1 MAAWEDNG
9 ERKVANI
16 HKLRMSRV
24 AIMHL
29 SLQGMM
35 GENETWLE
43 MSFSDLNASE
53 AVSGGNKSDALHGSQ
68 EPAE

>member
-1 MAAWEDNG
+1 MAAWENNG

-29 SLQGMM
+29 SLQGTM

-43 MSFSDLNASE
+43 MSFSDLNAPE
-53 AVSGGNKSDALHGSQ
+53 AVSLVATTPVHGSQ
-68 EPAE
+68 APAE